1 MQIHVT
7 DEAVMI
13 TELTD
18 EDRQHLEGLWRGA
31 AGRSLVIPRKPT
43 IHATLGEAEE
53 LEALISALRSSAQD
67 TLAALHHRGFRIARN
82 YGA

>member
-7 DEAVMI
+7 EEAVMI
-13 TELTD
+13 TELAE
-18 EDRQHLEGLWRGA
+18 EDRQHLETLLRGS

-43 IHATLGEAEE
+43 IHPSLDENEE

-67 TLAALHHRGFRIARN
+67 TLAALHHRGFRIARS

>member
-7 DEAVMI
+7 DEAVII
-13 TELTD
+13 TELAE
-18 EDRQHLEGLWRGA
+18 EDRQHLETLLRGT

-43 IHATLGEAEE
+43 VHPCLDEHEE

-67 TLAALHHRGFRIARN
+67 TLAALHHRGFRIARR
-82 YGA
+82 Y